1 MPNFNGIVI
10 TNNGRTLLAKAQ
22 QGKLLCFTKMQL
34 GSANDI
40 TNPAEKTVVTSP
52 FLTTDIRNIK
62 LTADGS
68 CRVSTFIS
76 NEGLNQSYV
85 WREIGLFAVDPDT
98 QQEVL
103 YAYKCAG
110 ENGET
115 IPAGGGA
122 DVIEKIFDIIIKVE
136 NATNITAVIDGS
148 TVFVSRQEIVQEFE
162 SCADENYKVP
172 SAQLFY
178 FENNKKLDKTG
189 GTITG
194 NLKVNG
200 GIEGDVKGDLE
211 GNVTGNCSGSS
222 GSCTGNARNSY

>member
-1 MPNFNGIVI
+1 M
-10 TNNGRTLLAKAQ
+10 
-22 QGKLLCFTKMQL
+22 
-34 GSANDI
+34 
-40 TNPAEKTVVTSP
+40 
-52 FLTTDIRNIK
+52 
-62 LTADGS
+62 
-68 CRVSTFIS
+68 
-76 NEGLNQSYV
+76 

-148 TVFVSRQEIVQEFE
+148 TVLLSHQEIVQELE
-162 SCADENYKVP
+162 SCAGENYKVP

-178 FENNKKLDKTG
+178 SENNKKLDKTG

-200 GIEGDVKGDLE
+200 GIEGNVE
-211 GNVTGNCSGSS
+211 GNVTGDVTGNCSGSS
-222 GSCTGNARNSY
+222 GSCTRKQCHSN